1 VPLKSSF
8 PNGLIETTFPLTEEI
23 LLALNAEDWQK
34 LDSLFI
40 DACKAQGLLWNFL
53 QQYLDFQGL
62 EHIIAIRS
70 APGDEEGIWHD
81 DGSRIL
87 GFSLSLTKN
96 HESVLGG
103 HLEIKKKDE
112 QVGLSLKTRPLGT
125 ILIFLTGVYGYEH
138 RVTAVQNGRRIVIA
152 GWCQ

>member
-1 VPLKSSF
+1 MTLKRDF
-8 PNGLIETTFPLTEEI
+8 PSGLIETTFPLTEEI
-23 LLALNAEDWQK
+23 LSALDSEDWRK
-34 LDSLFI
+34 LDDLFKE
-40 DACKAQGLLWNFL
+40 ACKPSGILWNFL
-53 QQYLDFQGL
+53 QQYLDFHGL

-70 APGDEEGIWHD
+70 APDDEDGIWHD

-96 HESVLGG
+96 SDSVVGG
-103 HLEIKKKDE
+103 LLELKKKDE
-112 QVGLSLKTRPLGT
+112 EMGLSLKTRPLET

-138 RVTAVQNGRRIVIA
+138 RVTAVREGRRIVIA